1 MSSCAASCSTC
12 CRPVLCASATSDFS
26 PTATALLCCR
36 FACDYSADHS
46 KTQLRRHHRPQIRLI
61 HSGTAQS
68 ALEPCAS
75 SNGSLPRNSCFGHRH
90 NQTGTQH
97 EALCKSMVTARLSER
112 MRIPCPIW
120 RGWLGRLPLRP
131 STGASLRCFT
141 HPSQCQIRTSYPTP
155 PVLDPP
161 APAQTDSKYIAFHE
175 GGFLQ
180 VAVSEAPPL
189 TAMIREL
196 LRGAVQIQH

>member
-1 MSSCAASCSTC
+1 
-12 CRPVLCASATSDFS
+12 V
-26 PTATALLCCR
+26 
-36 FACDYSADHS
+36 
-46 KTQLRRHHRPQIRLI
+46 
-61 HSGTAQS
+61 
-68 ALEPCAS
+68 EPCAS

-97 EALCKSMVTARLSER
+97 EALCKSSITARLSER

-141 HPSQCQIRTSYPTP
+141 HPSQRQIRTSYPTP
-155 PVLDPP
+155 PVLDPH

-180 VAVSEAPPL
+180 VAVSEAPLGDHANAHGNVAGAPD
-189 TAMIREL
+189 TALRL
-196 LRGAVQIQH
+196 LGCNQAEAF